1 VPDSPYFLKM
11 HIASSHA
18 TGKKNHTGQPCNI
31 HKKGLLLTSRIP
43 LMKERRCRCEKRVQR
58 SMTQKLEKHRT
69 GFSGGDAMAP
79 GKFLLLQ
86 LDSGN
91 DKTVPDW
98 M

>member
-1 VPDSPYFLKM
+1 
-11 HIASSHA
+11 
-18 TGKKNHTGQPCNI
+18 
-31 HKKGLLLTSRIP
+31 
-43 LMKERRCRCEKRVQR
+43 MKERRCRCEKRVQR

-69 GFSGGDAMAP
+69 GFSGGDTMAP